1 MSDFGGEYV
10 VDMNVCQGWCKKR
23 EYVAIALN
31 FFLDATSAHD
41 GRTLGPELAVG
52 LEAQAVP
59 FKGAKIIMYVKGLPQ
74 PVITDF
80 LLIACCHRVGSYLVG
95 KRRERHYWVTR
106 DAF

>member
-1 MSDFGGEYV
+1 MSDFGDEYV
-10 VDMNVCQGWCKKR
+10 ADMNVCQGWCKKR

-31 FFLDATSAHD
+31 FFLDATSTHD
-41 GRTLGPELAVG
+41 GRTLGPEQAVG
-52 LEAQAVP
+52 LDPQAVP

-95 KRRERHYWVTR
+95 KRREKHHWVTR